1 MIIKITNTINLKKIA
16 LIFLLGIF
24 IFGGIFSA
32 QVNAEEG
39 KVESPAPTDTVASTK
54 TQIGQM
60 KELGGLGVVVIWIGS
75 KILVFAAAGVDFAI
89 ALGDGLVNIKAVQTG
104 WNIVLQFTNL
114 GFVLAIIVI
123 AFATILRIES
133 YGMKKILWKLV
144 VAALL
149 VNFSLVIAGA
159 FISMSATLSDVFIKQ
174 ALGDNGTNLSIALG
188 NAIQPQK
195 LGQIQDQGEDVS
207 IWDGLT
213 AMINWFFEY
222 LAGLFFVIVFT
233 FLAVLAFLT
242 LFIMLLVRIIALMIL
257 LIVSPIVWLLWI
269 FPATDKYWKQW
280 WTEFLRW
287 NFFAPIVLFFVYLA
301 VATAAAFQAVDP
313 ALQDPAFQEA
323 LARSNG
329 PSGSYSAAASVNKT
343 ILDPKSKGVP
353 LNENGEGFFGF
364 AAQLMVILGMLYGGI
379 YVANKFSIYGG
390 NLGVDIAQSTG
401 RGVGGWASRLPLR
414 GGAAAMRWRKD
425 GSGKGWGERL
435 GERIKGKGEEWA
447 KKKGVFN
454 TPIRL
459 IGKGAAGIGKGVKK
473 SSQYKPP
480 KEYATFWGSAWGG
493 MKSGSGLFKKKS
505 EKKEKTQSQLNS
517 LYTKKTALQQERDYL
532 SRITSRT
539 SDEDTKL
546 SELNI
551 KSIPDVD
558 KKIKDAEDSM
568 K

>member
-1 MIIKITNTINLKKIA
+1 MIIKIINKENIKKCL
-16 LIFLLGIF
+16 LIFILGVF
-24 IFGGIFSA
+24 IFGGVLA
-32 QVNAEEG
+32 VQANAEEG

-54 TQIGQM
+54 TQVGQM
-60 KELGGLGVVVIWIGS
+60 KELGGLGGVVVWVGS

-89 ALGDGLVNIKAVQTG
+89 ALGDGLISTKAVQTG

-159 FISMSATLSDVFIKQ
+159 FISMSATLSNVFITQ
-174 ALGDNGTNLSIALG
+174 ALGDSANGNNLSIALG

-195 LGQIQDQGEDVS
+195 LGQVQERDAGWWEK
-207 IWDGLT
+207 LT
-213 AMINWFFEY
+213 NALNYFFEY

-233 FLAVLAFLT
+233 FLAALAFLT

-257 LIVSPIVWLLWI
+257 LIVAPIVWLLWI

-301 VATAAAFQAVDP
+301 VVTAAAFQTSDST
-313 ALQDPAFQEA
+313 LKDPAFEA
-323 LARSNG
+323 ALTKSQG
-329 PSGSYSAAASVNKT
+329 QYTAAASVNKT
-343 ILDPKSKGVP
+343 ILNPKLDSVSSG
-353 LNENGEGFFGF
+353 NGEEGFFGYS
-364 AAQLMVILGMLYGGI
+364 AQLLVVLGMIYGGI

-401 RGVGGWASRLPLR
+401 KNVGHWAGRLPLR
-414 GGAAAMRWRKD
+414 AGSRGLKKFGAE
-425 GSGKGWGERL
+425 GL
-435 GERIKGKGEEWA
+435 GEKIKTKGDEWSKKKWYSPKKWFAGGIKGTGDSL
-447 KKKGVFN
+447 KKATV
-454 TPIRL
+454 
-459 IGKGAAGIGKGVKK
+459 
-473 SSQYKPP
+473 YKPP

-493 MKSGSGLFKKKS
+493 MKFGSGLFKKKV
-505 EKKEKTQSQLNS
+505 EKNEKTQSQLNS

-532 SRITSRT
+532 ERIATRT
-539 SDEDTKL
+539 PDEIKRL
-546 SELNI
+546 SELKI
-551 KSIPDVD
+551 QIISDVD